1 MENYATKSGPELTVI
16 YNELR
21 AKVGEQPIKRW
32 AGPKAELIAKIEVLE
47 LRTPKATAATAPE
60 ATAAP
65 EHVTEKPKAKQKP
78 AKKQKTEDGRTI
90 REASLDLLAHVDFYE
105 DKTKASNDENR
116 VAADH
121 KNARSVGLAYLEVIE
136 RVKLEFPDA
145 DTSVACLRW
154 YSVKVRDSKNHPEY
168 AGWKLPQRR
177 PRATPKK

>member
-1 MENYATKSGPELTVI
+1 MEDYASQSNGALTAR

-21 AKVGEQPIKRW
+21 EKVGEKPV
-32 AGPKAELIAKIEVLE
+32 GPWKGKKSDLIAKIEVLE
-47 LRTPKATAATAPE
+47 LRQKPE
-60 ATAAP
+60 AAP
-65 EHVTEKPKAKQKP
+65 PAPTPEPVAEKPAAKPKP

-116 VAADH
+116 VGADN
-121 KNARSVGLAYLEVIE
+121 KNARSVGLAYLEVIN
-136 RVKLEFPDA
+136 RVKAEFPDA

-154 YSVKVRDSKNHPEY
+154 YSVKVRDAKNHPEY
-168 AGWKLPQRR
+168 SGWKLPQRR

>member
-1 MENYATKSGPELTVI
+1 MEDYASKSGPELTVI

-32 AGPKAELIAKIEVLE
+32 AGAKSELIAKIEVLV
-47 LRTPKATAATAPE
+47 LRQKPE
-60 ATAAP
+60 AAP
-65 EHVTEKPKAKQKP
+65 PAPTPEVVTEKPKVKQKP
-78 AKKQKTEDGRTI
+78 AKKQKTDDGRTI

-121 KNARSVGLAYLEVIE
+121 KQARSVGLAYLEVIA

-154 YSVKVRDSKNHPEY
+154 YSVKVRDAKNHPEY